1 MDAPGEVKTLK
12 KQTKLVDDFLV
23 HCDPL
28 PAWGVNGLSCCYGGG
43 TNDGD
48 ICVDSATCGGGQCAA
63 GACIAEVSEQGVND
77 LTHDLYGPA
86 VDVGPEKLVRKCQ
99 HAVSKADF
107 SKPYDA
113 AGSERPLGEA
123 PLLLARIQT
132 GHDRNGQP
140 VVALHPAQGQGI
152 TLTFDS
158 VLLHSVCRLLQ
169 AAVKKSDWDMEL
181 KLPGTEPEANV
192 ERAVRTLN

>member
-1 MDAPGEVKTLK
+1 MRLHQLKVDYDAEQDRLLM
-12 KQTKLVDDFLV
+12 LVATTRASSCGSA
-23 HCDPL
+23 HTPL
-28 PAWGVNGLSCCYGGG
+28 RQAAL
-43 TNDGD
+43 
-48 ICVDSATCGGGQCAA
+48 AAA
-63 GACIAEVSEQGVND
+63 GQAG
-77 LTHDLYGPA
+77 
-86 VDVGPEKLVRKCQ
+86 R
-99 HAVSKADF
+99 
-107 SKPYDA
+107 
-113 AGSERPLGEA
+113 GSEPAHPHAGQPRGAQGAARAWSTSTRCRRRTSPSLTTPCGSTPPLGEA

-181 KLPGTEPEANV
+181 KLPGTEPQEGASAARGRN
-192 ERAVRTLN
+192 